1 MTRGPPARINGPK
14 TQAPQRGATEAVER
28 VQNERIVR
36 AMNRVQARLC
46 ARARPATGFTSAP
59 EPRLVGQFA
68 RGRQLL
74 AGNFL
79 FPGELIEARGDTIW
93 AAAERAADPRSAA
106 LVQGFHWLDDLAA
119 VGDGRARALA
129 QAWLADW
136 IARFGDGS
144 GPGWTP
150 DLAGQRLIRW
160 ITHGLFLLR
169 GQDKAGSA
177 AYFRSA
183 GQQAI
188 FLSRRWKAARPGLP
202 RFAALTGTIYSGLAL
217 TGMERQVDPAT
228 AALARDCKTQV
239 GRDGGIPSRNPEE
252 LTETLT
258 LLTWAE
264 TALTDAER
272 EVPDSLRSAIARIAP
287 TLRALRH
294 ADGGLA
300 RFHGGGRGAD
310 GRLDE
315 ALAASGSTTQ
325 PDPATLH
332 MGYGRLAAGRTTLIL
347 DAAAPPGGARAATA
361 HASTLAFE
369 LTSGRRPLIVNCG
382 SGSFFGGDWV
392 RAGRA
397 TPSHS
402 TLGIDGVS
410 SSRLAAT
417 GNGEDRLTDTPRD
430 VRVHFETLPDG
441 TRLAASHDGY
451 RHSHG
456 MIHARTL
463 DMTIDGRGLA
473 GEDLLT
479 VLDAAD
485 EAAFDTAMTRETLQG
500 IPFSIRFHLHPE
512 VEAQL
517 DLGGSAVSL
526 TLKSGE
532 IWVFRQTGAQRMHL
546 APSVY
551 LESGRLKPRATQ
563 QVVLVGR
570 AMSYATRIRWS
581 LAKAQD
587 TPLAVR
593 DVALADPAEDDDLT
607 RGTTE

>member
-1 MTRGPPARINGPK
+1 VAEAARL
-14 TQAPQRGATEAVER
+14 VHS
-28 VQNERIVR
+28 ERIVR
-36 AMNRVQARLC
+36 IRNRLQARLC
-46 ARARPATGFTSAP
+46 ARASPATGFTTAP
-59 EPRLVGQFA
+59 EPRLFGHFA
-68 RGRQLL
+68 RGRQLM

-79 FPGELIEARGDTIW
+79 FPGGLVEAKGDTIW
-93 AAAERAADPRSAA
+93 AAADRAADPRAMVLA
-106 LVQGFHWLDDLAA
+106 QGFTWLDDLVA
-119 VGDGRARALA
+119 VGDGRARVLA
-129 QAWLADW
+129 QSWLADW
-136 IARFGDGS
+136 IARYGRGT

-150 DLAGQRLIRW
+150 DLAGRRLIRW

-169 GQDKAGSA
+169 GQDAAGSE

-202 RFAALTGTIYSGLAL
+202 RFEAL
-217 TGMERQVDPAT
+217 TGMIYAGLALEGMERHVAPAT

-239 GRDGGIPSRNPEE
+239 GPDGGIASRSPED

-264 TALTDAER
+264 GALRDTNTA
-272 EVPDSLRSAIARIAP
+272 VPETLRAAIARIAP

-300 RFHGGGRGAD
+300 RFHGGGRGLD

-315 ALAASGSTTQ
+315 ALAASGTSAQ
-325 PDPATLH
+325 PDPERLH
-332 MGYGRLAAGRTTLIL
+332 MGYGRLQAGRTTIVL
-347 DAAAPPGGARAATA
+347 DAAPPPAGGHAGTA
-361 HASTLAFE
+361 HAATLAFE
-369 LTSGRRPLIVNCG
+369 LTSGRRPMIVNCG
-382 SGSFFGGDWV
+382 SGAFFGGDWA

-410 SSRLAAT
+410 SSRLAPGT
-417 GNGEDRLTDTPRD
+417 DGEDRLTDTPHQ
-430 VRVHFETLPDG
+430 VLTHFEPLPDG
-441 TRLAASHDGY
+441 LRLAASHDGY
-451 RHSHG
+451 RRSHG
-456 MIHARTL
+456 MTHARTL
-463 DMTIDGRGLA
+463 DLSQDGRGLA

-479 VLDAAD
+479 VLDPAD
-485 EAAFDTAMTRETLQG
+485 EAAFDAAMTRANLQG
-500 IPFSIRFHLHPE
+500 IAFSIRFHLHPE
-512 VEAQL
+512 VEARV

-526 TLKSGE
+526 TLRSGE
-532 IWVFRQTGAQRMHL
+532 IWIFRQTGAQRMHL

-551 LESGRLKPRATQ
+551 LESGRIKPRATQ

-587 TPLAVR
+587 TPLAIRDMPR
-593 DVALADPAEDDDLT
+593 DVAAEHDELT
-607 RGTTE
+607 PGDT